1 MAEEATAPKRRLLTG
16 KVIAAQNDKTV
27 TVEVQTKVM
36 HPRYRKYVN
45 RRKKYMAHDEENQ
58 CGVGDTA
65 TIRESR
71 PLSKRKRWVVVN
83 TEAVSG

>member
-1 MAEEATAPKRRLLTG
+1 MAEEATAPRRRLLTG

-36 HPRYRKYVN
+36 HPRYRKYVS
-45 RRKKYMAHDEENQ
+45 RRKNYMAHDEENE

-71 PLSKRKRWVVVN
+71 PISKRKRWVVVN
-83 TEAVSG
+83 RSTVNG

>member
-1 MAEEATAPKRRLLTG
+1 MAEEASAPKRRLLTG

-36 HPRYRKYVN
+36 HPRYRKYVS

-58 CGVGDTA
+58 CEVGDTA
-65 TIRESR
+65 IIQESR
-71 PLSKRKRWVVVN
+71 PLSKRKRWLVINRVAVN
-83 TEAVSG
+83 G